1 MSIFSKELCFSL
13 KPLLRLAGLVS
24 PQDLVVFAAVWNICV
39 AMEAKPL
46 LQPAQGQ
53 HIPAVPYPQALEMEF
68 PFSRSHSI
76 QIRISSHSLSVN
88 LNTETNSAFFTC
100 KRRSFG
106 CLFSPLFFR
115 KQQLNSALWVEKEVC
130 ENMAYGCLPENCAS
144 CLLREIVMC
153 SWHSL

>member
-46 LQPAQGQ
+46 LQPAQGH

-106 CLFSPLFFR
+106 CLFSPFSFVS
-115 KQQLNSALWVEKEVC
+115 NS
-130 ENMAYGCLPENCAS
+130 
-144 CLLREIVMC
+144 
-153 SWHSL
+153 